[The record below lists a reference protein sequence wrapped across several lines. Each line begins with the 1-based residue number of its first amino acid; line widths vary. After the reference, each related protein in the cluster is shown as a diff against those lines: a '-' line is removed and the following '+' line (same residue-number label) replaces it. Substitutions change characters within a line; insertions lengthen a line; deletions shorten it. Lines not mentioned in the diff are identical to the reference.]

1 MHVLKVFHR
10 TERSAALTTAHTDA
24 HNTKHKARNWVIVNW
39 VEWNVD
45 DLPEV
50 WDNWYSAA
58 TLGRQTVVHTDSTQ
72 THTETHVIGQNT
84 IISDSSSVSYQTH
97 HCHNRLISIIR
108 LKTLISDSSLSQQTH
123 QYHQTQNS
131 HIRLITVISDSPLSY
146 RTISVISDSSLS
158 YQTHHSDSPVTGSHW
173 RRFYFRRTS
182 VFSALEVFYENALYK
197 FTFDIDIDIDHCHIR
212 LISVISYSSLSHQ
225 THHCHIRLTTVI
237 SD

>member
-108 LKTLISDSSLSQQTH
+108 LKTLISDSSLS
-123 QYHQTQNS
+123 
-131 HIRLITVISDSPLSY
+131 
-146 RTISVISDSSLS
+146 
-158 YQTHHSDSPVTGSHW
+158 YQTHH
-173 RRFYFRRTS
+173 
-182 VFSALEVFYENALYK
+182 
-197 FTFDIDIDIDHCHIR
+197 CHIG
-212 LISVISYSSLSHQ
+212 LSVSYR
-225 THHCHIRLTTVI
+225 THHCHIRLITQTHQLQAVTEDVFI
-237 SD
+237 FAELVCSAH